1 MEIIIAVAAAPPC
14 LSTAFTN
21 SPILPILLVLPQ
33 FLPCQFLRFPPA
45 IAGWSLFSAFSSVFW
60 ESSFLCGKSRHGT
73 PLSFYRRPLRH
84 RLADRSY
91 HDRMRQLYRQSRSAF
106 EIIISFEACCVKY
119 LLFISFPCSFLM
131 KTIYALCL

>member
-1 MEIIIAVAAAPPC
+1 MEIIIAVAAVSPC
-14 LSTAFTN
+14 LSIAFTN
-21 SPILPILLVLPQ
+21 SPILPILLLLPQ
-33 FLPCQFLRFPPA
+33 FSHASFSGFPQPSLGGLCSLLFLRYSGNP
-45 IAGWSLFSAFSSVFW
+45 
-60 ESSFLCGKSRHGT
+60 SFLCGKSRHGT

-131 KTIYALCL
+131 KTI

>member
-33 FLPCQFLRFPPA
+33 FLPCQFLRFPQP
-45 IAGWSLFSAFSSVFW
+45 SLGGLCSLLFLRYSRNPP
-60 ESSFLCGKSRHGT
+60 FLCGKSRHGT

-106 EIIISFEACCVKY
+106 EIIIPFEACCVKY

-131 KTIYALCL
+131 KTI